1 MPTERIQTPD
11 RRGAPRL
18 RLGIVAGHR
27 RLAKHLRGQRR
38 LGEAEARGGAAEAP
52 EGFAAVTHDGWIVTD
67 DQGRTVMVEAA
78 A

>member
-1 MPTERIQTPD
+1 MIELEAMST
-11 RRGAPRL
+11 AP
-18 RLGIVAGHR
+18 GGV
-27 RLAKHLRGQRR
+27 LA
-38 LGEAEARGGAAEAP
+38 ARGGAAEAP